1 MSLPN
6 QSELLTLFS
15 SFLIESGLSAVSIKN
30 YLSDLRNFFRFLDLE
45 KANDYSKVFQN
56 ISKYINSYS
65 LQQKTLLTPSAT
77 INRRLASIRRF
88 STFLKAKYSLEEITT
103 QNQID
108 HNKSQSSSA
117 ITSPITS
124 TNNQTTSFSS
134 KKILDQF
141 KQHLISEKKTH
152 STVKNYLSDLY
163 HYFSWIANH
172 TPYNT
177 HHLEQ
182 VLSNEQLLGYVA
194 YLKLTHTST
203 SVISRR
209 QSSIKKLTH
218 YCFQQGFIPHDPFEL
233 VAIEAKIAP
242 LSWLNRL
249 VNKPKSHQNAPKG
262 RLATIYYKYNSF
274 SLTPY
279 FHLAL
284 LVLATTTMAFLGY
297 NQVIKNAKP
306 SSAATSLTPPKRQL
320 SFQGRL
326 SDSGGTPINTSVN
339 VSFKLW
345 NNISAGSQLYTTG
358 TCSVT
363 PDAEGIFNTLI
374 GDGVCGSEISQS
386 VFADNRD
393 VYLEVIVGAETLTPR
408 QQIATVGY
416 ALNSETL
423 QGYPASSAATINTV
437 PVVDNSGNIN
447 IAATSPSII
456 STSGNFNING
466 QSLSLTTATNS
477 GGDIVLQPDSLASG
491 QILAIG
497 GTTTED
503 SFRVTNANL
512 TSGSLISGYIG
523 NNTATGSG
531 NLLMLS
537 SGATESSRFR
547 VTADGR
553 TTISTATASA
563 NTAALI
569 VDQNGTGNIFSAS
582 SSGINKFNINN
593 SGIINTIDGVGHV
606 IDDITGDLSLDSLGG
621 DLLLGTGDNLQIT
634 AASNLIFGGT
644 TSLAETTS
652 AVDSGAFLVG
662 VFDEFANSNS
672 TNVQDVLDD
681 LDAAIGA
688 GSGPFAEGAGIIYP
702 KNSTLDFFI
711 GGQSTA
717 SAKFAILNTNSGT
730 PTATIS
736 GTTSNAALF
745 YDGNG
750 NISTTNR
757 RSLVLGNSS
766 TYNSTGNILLNP
778 NGVGNIGIGTTLP
791 SNLLTLGSYNAAT
804 SNSQKQGL
812 FSTDNNL
819 LAQLDGGLYF
829 GKTGITENQ
838 WSLSSHGTN
847 WTADPFFNDNL
858 TSVSMSSNGEY
869 QAAVS
874 TNANYIWVS
883 SDYGKNWNN
892 LSTPAYYTDIAM
904 SSDGKIMAATAN
916 NSDNIY
922 VSTDY
927 GENWT
932 TKASARSWSSV
943 TMSSDGKIMTATDDD
958 EGGASADIYI
968 SKDYGNTWTAAGQ
981 TGTHV
986 WSDVAM
992 SSDGKIMTAV
1002 SSTSDY
1008 IYVSYDYGASWTT
1021 KDSTRNW
1028 NGIAM
1033 SSDGKI
1039 QAATNNGGYIYISTN
1054 YGDTWSTTGS
1064 VKNWTKIAMS
1074 TNGKIMTAV
1083 ISGDTIY
1090 ASNNYGT
1097 TWSST
1102 GAVKTWNGIAMSSD
1116 GKIQLASEYSTTV
1129 YHSTANSYIDSGNVG
1144 IGTQG
1149 PDAKLD
1155 SLATTGEQLRLTYTD
1170 ASAYT
1175 GFTVD
1180 STGDLTID
1188 ATGSDINFA
1197 SGDNL
1202 NLTSASDLIFGTT
1215 TSLAET
1221 TSAVDSGAYLVGT
1234 FDEFANSN
1242 SSNVQAVLNDL
1253 DGAIDAVSASSI
1265 WLQNTGAIY
1274 SKNNTT
1280 DFLIGAQSTGSAKFS
1295 VLNINTGTPVASIS
1309 SGLSGVSS
1317 FLTATGILATTNN
1330 QTLTIGNSTTGN
1342 IALGTGTKDLS
1353 IDSNTWDV
1361 TGAGVA
1367 SGLTGITS
1375 SGTIRFTGLSASAAV
1390 YTDGSSN
1397 LTSIAPATGVL
1408 GFWQR
1413 NSGVIAPWAITDSI
1427 NIGATAT
1434 ASALVHLGGTSG
1446 ERSFFLEPVAIGFNS
1461 AITNPGTGG
1470 GLTALQVDGDIL
1482 PGADDDAFLG
1492 RAGTAWNRLYLNN
1505 GISNTA
1511 GTEQVS
1517 ILNRQ
1522 LTGGQWNATTTLRV
1536 GDTTASMPTGKEF
1549 YVVGDA
1555 SVSATLFIGGTTD
1568 LLGNV
1573 TIGNGTGKLDVGTVD
1588 PPYTINGEK
1597 YATYLSGMIGVKEEV
1612 TGNIVTDEYLP
1623 NVGYRK
1629 TINFNSLAKGSD
1641 LWLFG
1646 KTTNLKQNLS
1656 RMSVLLTPQSQS
1668 KVWYTT
1674 NTETNTLQI
1683 YSSSPT
1689 QISYRLTAPRFDDSS
1704 WTNTRTAGAEGFI
1717 INDDDIIINQNNQN
1731 ESLSYS
1737 ADINNIDGTY
1747 KLFINQVEKQ
1757 EIANY
1762 SNSLIANLKTGLA
1775 VISTLVADNLTINS
1789 KLISPL
1795 ADIENLN
1802 SVNATI
1808 SGTLFAD
1815 NIKGKTVD
1823 KLNEQLGLL
1832 EEKYSTASAILSSLQ
1847 SQYATY
1853 SANLLEP
1860 LQLSPLSTT
1869 SATLPEDL
1877 ALNTLT
1883 SSTII
1888 TDDLLANG
1896 SIFAKSINSFDTDL
1910 FIQPGGDKS
1919 IHLLANLMTLYPNG
1933 QVAITGDLLVTG
1945 NIFANNLD
1953 TRTATVSGSLAIG
1966 TSSIDASGSANFGEV
1981 TTNGLIIAAGED
1993 LAATISGQTNS
2004 NSTIGT
2010 ASIATSSS
2018 EITIVNNKINT
2029 NTLIYITPI
2038 SDTANQ
2044 VLYVKSKNSCDIISD
2059 LCTPSFTVAVPQPVT
2074 TQTSFNYWLVQT
2086 K

>member
-45 KANDYSKVFQN
+45 KVSDYSKVFQN
-56 ISKYINSYS
+56 ISKYINDYS

-108 HNKSQSSSA
+108 QNKSHPSSA
-117 ITSPITS
+117 FSSPINS
-124 TNNQTTSFSS
+124 TNNQATNFSS

-141 KQHLISEKKTH
+141 KQQLISEKKTH

-172 TPYNT
+172 TPYNA

-182 VLSNEQLLGYVA
+182 ILSNEQLLGYIA

-218 YCFQQGFIPHDPFEL
+218 YCFQQGFIPSDPFEL
-233 VAIEAKIAP
+233 VVTDTKIAP

-262 RLATIYYKYNSF
+262 RLATIYYKYNSL

-284 LVLATTTMAFLGY
+284 LVLATTTMALLGY

-306 SSAATSLTPPKRQL
+306 SSAATALTPPKRQL

-345 NNISAGSQLYTTG
+345 NNISGGSQLYTTG

-456 STSGNFNING
+456 STSGNFNIKG

-547 VTADGR
+547 ITADGR

-582 SSGINKFNINN
+582 SSGISKFNINN

-606 IDDITGDLSLDSLGG
+606 IEDITGDLSLDSLGG
-621 DLLLGTGDNLQIT
+621 DLLLGAGDNLQIT

-644 TSLAETTS
+644 TSLAESTS
-652 AVDSGAFLVG
+652 A
-662 VFDEFANSNS
+662 
-672 TNVQDVLDD
+672 
-681 LDAAIGA
+681 I
-688 GSGPFAEGAGIIYP
+688 
-702 KNSTLDFFI
+702 
-711 GGQSTA
+711 
-717 SAKFAILNTNSGT
+717 
-730 PTATIS
+730 
-736 GTTSNAALF
+736 
-745 YDGNG
+745 
-750 NISTTNR
+750 
-757 RSLVLGNSS
+757 
-766 TYNSTGNILLNP
+766 
-778 NGVGNIGIGTTLP
+778 
-791 SNLLTLGSYNAAT
+791 
-804 SNSQKQGL
+804 
-812 FSTDNNL
+812 
-819 LAQLDGGLYF
+819 
-829 GKTGITENQ
+829 
-838 WSLSSHGTN
+838 
-847 WTADPFFNDNL
+847 
-858 TSVSMSSNGEY
+858 
-869 QAAVS
+869 
-874 TNANYIWVS
+874 
-883 SDYGKNWNN
+883 
-892 LSTPAYYTDIAM
+892 
-904 SSDGKIMAATAN
+904 
-916 NSDNIY
+916 
-922 VSTDY
+922 
-927 GENWT
+927 
-932 TKASARSWSSV
+932 
-943 TMSSDGKIMTATDDD
+943 
-958 EGGASADIYI
+958 
-968 SKDYGNTWTAAGQ
+968 
-981 TGTHV
+981 
-986 WSDVAM
+986 
-992 SSDGKIMTAV
+992 
-1002 SSTSDY
+1002 
-1008 IYVSYDYGASWTT
+1008 
-1021 KDSTRNW
+1021 
-1028 NGIAM
+1028 
-1033 SSDGKI
+1033 
-1039 QAATNNGGYIYISTN
+1039 
-1054 YGDTWSTTGS
+1054 
-1064 VKNWTKIAMS
+1064 
-1074 TNGKIMTAV
+1074 
-1083 ISGDTIY
+1083 
-1090 ASNNYGT
+1090 
-1097 TWSST
+1097 
-1102 GAVKTWNGIAMSSD
+1102 
-1116 GKIQLASEYSTTV
+1116 
-1129 YHSTANSYIDSGNVG
+1129 
-1144 IGTQG
+1144 
-1149 PDAKLD
+1149 
-1155 SLATTGEQLRLTYTD
+1155 
-1170 ASAYT
+1170 
-1175 GFTVD
+1175 
-1180 STGDLTID
+1180 
-1188 ATGSDINFA
+1188 
-1197 SGDNL
+1197 
-1202 NLTSASDLIFGTT
+1202 
-1215 TSLAET
+1215 
-1221 TSAVDSGAYLVGT
+1221 DSGAYLVGT

-1242 SSNVQAVLNDL
+1242 SGNVQAVLNDL
-1253 DGAIDAVSASSI
+1253 DDAIAAVSTSSI

-1280 DFLIGAQSTGSAKFS
+1280 DFLIGAQSTDSAKFAI
-1295 VLNINTGTPVASIS
+1295 LNVNTGTPVASIS

-1317 FLTATGILATTNN
+1317 FLSAAGILATTNN

-1342 IALGTGTKDLS
+1342 ITLGTGSKNIS

-1413 NSGVIAPWAITDSI
+1413 NSGVIAPWAITDSV

-1446 ERSFFLEPVAIGFNS
+1446 EKSFFLEPVAIGFNS

-1511 GTEQVS
+1511 GTEQLS

-1555 SVSATLFIGGTTD
+1555 SVSATLFIGGTSD

-1612 TGNIVTDEYLP
+1612 TGNIITDEYLP
-1623 NVGYRK
+1623 NIGYRK
-1629 TINFNSLAKGSD
+1629 TINFNNQVKGSD

-1689 QISYRLTAPRFDDSS
+1689 QVSYRLTAPRFDDSS
-1704 WTNTRTAGAEGFI
+1704 WTNTRTAGTEGFI

-1762 SNSLIANLKTGLA
+1762 SNSLIANLKVGLA
-1775 VISTLVADNLTINS
+1775 VISTLVTDNLTIKN

-1847 SQYATY
+1847 SKYATY

-1877 ALNTLT
+1877 ALNTLSAT
-1883 SSTII
+1883 TII
-1888 TDDLLANG
+1888 TDDVLANS
-1896 SIFAKSINSFDTDL
+1896 SIFTKSINSFDTDL

-1933 QVAITGDLLVTG
+1933 QVVITGDLLVTG

-2010 ASIATSSS
+2010 ASIATNSS

-2044 VLYVKSKNSCDIISD
+2044 VLYVKSKNSCDIVSD
-2059 LCTPSFTVAVPQPVT
+2059 LCNPSFTVAVPQPVT